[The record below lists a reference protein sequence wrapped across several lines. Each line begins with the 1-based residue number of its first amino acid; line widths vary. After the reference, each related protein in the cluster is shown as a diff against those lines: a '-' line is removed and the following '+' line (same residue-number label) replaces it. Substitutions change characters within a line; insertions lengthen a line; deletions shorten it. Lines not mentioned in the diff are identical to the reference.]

1 MRPHLIEVKIP
12 TRNPYVVQRIRI
24 LVPRTTVDIPN
35 DGRRRPQETPKHGD
49 GVEGDVSTPPP
60 WSILE
65 TMARVRSAAPLAVR
79 PLPAGLVTEDWTGDA
94 VFHEY
99 SAAVDPLGAGTITP
113 ITVRRFPASLHASGP
128 TGAVTLDLSHDLVT
142 DGPATG
148 PSLLAQF
155 LRIEAGDSLTTAV
168 VATSELIY
176 CLRGAGRLELDGGRA
191 VGWRAGDVLALP
203 ARSRACYRAHQDSVL
218 YHVDDSPLL
227 RYLGVEPSRA
237 RFAPTL
243 FDGSVAAD
251 RLAAVA
257 AEPAAAGRSRV
268 AVLLGNA
275 AHDQTLTATHTL
287 WAMLGVLPDG
297 AVQRP
302 HRHQS
307 IALDLIV
314 DCRPGCYSLVGT
326 TVDAAGTIVD
336 AERVDWETGGAFVT
350 PPGLWHSH
358 HNESGAPAHLLPVQ
372 DAGLH
377 TYLRTLDIRF
387 TA

>member
-1 MRPHLIEVKIP
+1 M
-12 TRNPYVVQRIRI
+12 TRAASTGITVADEPMASGVVI
-24 LVPRTTVDIPN
+24 
-35 DGRRRPQETPKHGD
+35 
-49 GVEGDVSTPPP
+49 
-60 WSILE
+60 
-65 TMARVRSAAPLAVR
+65 
-79 PLPAGLVTEDWTGDA
+79 EDWTGDA

-99 SAAVDPLGAGTITP
+99 SAAVDPLAVGAISP
-113 ITVRRFPASLHASGP
+113 VPVRQFPAALHGSGP
-128 TGAVTLDLSHDLVT
+128 TRAIVLDLSDVLGIDV
-142 DGPATG
+142 PATG

-155 LRIEAGDSLTTAV
+155 LRIEAGTSLATSA
-168 VATSELIY
+168 VATSELVY
-176 CLRGAGRLELDGGRA
+176 CLRGHGRLEVDGEGA
-191 VGWRAGDVLALP
+191 VDWHRGDVITLP
-203 ARSRACYRAHQDSVL
+203 ARCRAHYRAVDDAVL

-227 RYLGVEPSRA
+227 SYLGVEPA
-237 RFAPTL
+237 TPRFRPTL
-243 FDGSVAAD
+243 FDGAVARA
-251 RLAAVA
+251 RLDAVA
-257 AEPAAAGRSRV
+257 AEPEASERSRV

-275 AHDQTLTATHTL
+275 RNDQTLTATHTL

-314 DCRPGCYSLVGT
+314 DCRPGCYSLVG
-326 TVDAAGTIVD
+326 DALGSDGAIVD
-336 AERVDWETGGAFVT
+336 AQRVDWEPGGAFVT

-387 TA
+387 TS